1 MEQQKIKKLHQP
13 LKTKWYRM
21 IESGEKTEEYR
32 ELTPYFMV
40 RLFEMNDDEV
50 TGNYGPISKKT
61 AQDIVN
67 HPECSE
73 ILSEA
78 IECYDIRAR
87 YTHVQFSLGY
97 PKKGDESRRMT
108 FELKGIEY
116 REGREEWGAEKG
128 KKYLVE
134 VLGRRTT
141 LDGTKLWEE

>member
-1 MEQQKIKKLHQP
+1 MEQKPIKILHQP
-13 LKTKWYRM
+13 LKAKWYRM
-21 IESGEKTEEYR
+21 IKDGKKTEEYR
-32 ELTPYFMV
+32 EPGLYWCQRIQPCPCPASCVKDTLTPSQHLGRQYCCQHDM
-40 RLFEMNDDEV
+40 
-50 TGNYGPISKKT
+50 PCP
-61 AQDIVN
+61 VN
-67 HPECSE
+67 FD
-73 ILSEA
+73 LYA
-78 IECYDIRAR
+78 RR

-97 PKKGDESRRMT
+97 PKKDDESRRMT

>member
-1 MEQQKIKKLHQP
+1 MEQKPIKILHQP
-13 LKTKWYRM
+13 LKAKWYRM
-21 IESGEKTEEYR
+21 IEAGEKPEEYR

-40 RLFEMNDDEV
+40 RLFEMNDHEV
-50 TGNYGPISKKT
+50 TGNYGPMSKKT

-73 ILSEA
+73 MLSEA

-97 PKKGDESRRMT
+97 PKKDDESRRMT

-141 LDGTKLWEE
+141 LDGTKLWED

>member
-1 MEQQKIKKLHQP
+1 MEQKKIKILYQP

-21 IESGEKTEEYR
+21 IEASIKTEEYR
-32 ELTPYFMV
+32 EP
-40 RLFEMNDDEV
+40 
-50 TGNYGPISKKT
+50 T
-61 AQDIVN
+61 AYWCKRFIGLDFLPFSYRKGYSDLN
-67 HPECSE
+67 
-73 ILSEA
+73 A
-78 IECYDIRAR
+78 IG

-108 FELKGIEY
+108 FELKGIVF

-141 LDGTKLWEE
+141 LDGTKLWKK